1 MKPFITAQ
9 VPHPPLRGTFPQEG
23 KENKGFP
30 SPLGR
35 GRGEGSEPFQP
46 FYITTPIYYANDVP
60 HIGHAYT
67 TVAADVAARWR
78 RLRGDAVHFLTGTD
92 EHGSKIAQAAA
103 AKGQSPADY
112 LEGVVAHYKAL
123 WTRLNIS
130 HDDFIR
136 TTEERHKRVVQQVFE
151 RLLKQG
157 DIYLGAYEGWYCVP
171 DETFWAQGDLVDGRC
186 PTCGRPVEKVKEE
199 SYFLRLSA
207 YEKRLLDHYEQNPEF
222 LQPKFRA
229 PEIVQFVKGGLND
242 LSVSRVK
249 VAWGIPVV
257 SNPRHTVY
265 VWVDALSNYITALD
279 YDLEK
284 PGPLFNQ
291 FWPADIHLVGKEIY
305 RFHAVIW
312 PVLLMAL
319 GLPLPKQVFA
329 HGWWTVEGEKMSKSK
344 GNVVDPHT
352 VADEY
357 GVDAFRYFVLRE
369 VPFGSDGDF
378 SLSALAGR
386 YNAELANALGNL
398 LNRVL
403 TLLEKNFDGSLDVST
418 DRALVPPQATEWLS
432 DYDAILTRL
441 SFSEALE
448 KVMGLVS
455 RANKYADEQAPWKLV
470 KTDLA
475 KAHPVLV
482 EMARALKLSALALHP
497 FMPTVTQEM
506 WAQLGEPTPLAQAA
520 PELIKTGVIGFAPG
534 QKN

>member
-1 MKPFITAQ
+1 MK
-9 VPHPPLRGTFPQEG
+9 
-23 KENKGFP
+23 
-30 SPLGR
+30 
-35 GRGEGSEPFQP
+35 P

-78 RLRGDAVHFLTGTD
+78 RLRGDTVQFLTGTD

-136 TTEERHKRVVQQVFE
+136 TTEERHKRVVQRVFE

-157 DIYLGAYEGWYCVP
+157 DIYLGSYEGWYCVP

-186 PTCGRPVEKVKEE
+186 PTCGRPVEKLKEE

-222 LQPKFRA
+222 LQPKSRA

-249 VAWGIPVV
+249 VAWGIPVI

-265 VWVDALSNYITALD
+265 VWIDALSNYITALG

-284 PGPLFNQ
+284 PGPLFSQ

-312 PVLLMAL
+312 PAMLMAL

-344 GNVVDPHT
+344 GNVVDPHA
-352 VADEY
+352 VANEY

-369 VPFGSDGDF
+369 VPFGADGDF

-403 TLLEKNFDGSLDVST
+403 TLLEKNFEGSLDVVT
-418 DRALVPPQATEWLS
+418 DHALVAPQAKDWLS
-432 DYDAILTRL
+432 EYDGILSRL
-441 SFSEALE
+441 AFSEALE

-506 WAQLGEPTPLAQAA
+506 WAQLGEPAPLAQAA
-520 PELIKTGVIGFAPG
+520 PNLIKSGAIGFVPG
-534 QKN
+534 QKIKKGPPLFPRKEVPGKAGSGPVSKPT